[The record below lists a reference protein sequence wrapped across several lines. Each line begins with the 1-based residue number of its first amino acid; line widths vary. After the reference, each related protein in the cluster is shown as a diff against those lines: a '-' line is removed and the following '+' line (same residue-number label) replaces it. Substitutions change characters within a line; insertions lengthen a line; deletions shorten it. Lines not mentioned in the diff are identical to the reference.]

1 MTLRDLVPWHKQRDD
16 APVPARSSARG
27 SGDLFDELFRS
38 WALAPWALLGAGTPS
53 FAPLL
58 NVSEDG
64 KEFRITVELAG
75 MKRDDVNVSIHDRQL
90 TITGEKRQ
98 EEEEKRG
105 DYLRVE
111 RSYGS
116 FTRSVALPVA
126 VDESGVTA
134 TFKDGVLTVRLP
146 KPEAE
151 LGRKIEIS
159 GG

>member
-1 MTLRDLVPWHKQRDD
+1 MTRRDLAPWHKQRDD
-16 APVPARSSARG
+16 APVPARSKAPGR
-27 SGDLFDELFRS
+27 GDLLDDLFRS
-38 WALAPWALLGAGTPS
+38 WTLAPWALLGGGTPG
-53 FAPLL
+53 FAPPL
-58 NVSEDG
+58 NVSEDD
-64 KEFRITVELAG
+64 KELRITVELAG